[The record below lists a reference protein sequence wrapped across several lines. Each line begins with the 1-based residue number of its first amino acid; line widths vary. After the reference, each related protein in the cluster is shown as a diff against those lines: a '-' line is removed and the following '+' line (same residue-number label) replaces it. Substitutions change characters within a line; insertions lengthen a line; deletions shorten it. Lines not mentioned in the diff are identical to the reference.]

1 MFRWNL
7 LYYSLCLLPLVLP
20 LGTTEKSLAPSSLFL
35 PAVTPLSS
43 PELSFCRR
51 NRPGSQP
58 SSQGRCSSSLIAPT
72 TPCELPPVTLPLPDW
87 EPPGTDAA
95 RQESATTTGQGMDS
109 TPGPA
114 GSALPIAAQGTVGL
128 FCHEVT
134 QTLLIQNLFGCFLLS
149 SLEQSAGIMNLY

>member
-1 MFRWNL
+1 MESPILQFVPVASCAATGHHWEKPGSIFFVPAR
-7 LYYSLCLLPLVLP
+7 SHTFKLPQ
-20 LGTTEKSLAPSSLFL
+20 ALFL
-35 PAVTPLSS
+35 QAEQTRLSAFLTGQMLQFQS
-43 PELSFCRR
+43 PT
-51 NRPGSQP
+51 
-58 SSQGRCSSSLIAPT
+58 A
-72 TPCELPPVTLPLPDW
+72 PCELPPVTLPLPDW

-109 TPGPA
+109 TPGPD

-149 SLEQSAGIMNLY
+149 SLEQSAGIMNLYWCK